1 LWTYNPPNTD
11 QLGDDWNGE
20 NFSWF
25 SRSRSLPPS
34 LLYHDQDAP
43 SLDQGGRILNAIVRP
58 YPAKVAGVPVRFEYE
73 MNLGS
78 FEFEW
83 VDGSGGG
90 EGGGRGREDGGG
102 GLSGPVARCRETE
115 IFVPSLL
122 TMGRRVIVEGLNKDE
137 GDRWAYDEKRQ
148 TLFVV
153 VGEQG
158 GGEGGGGG
166 KRYWIRVS
174 VSPALEAAF
183 EVKGFW
189 DEFGGRIVSL
199 SVVVI
204 GVLMFWVLMLL
215 TEVDEGSLD
224 GSG

>member
-1 LWTYNPPNTD
+1 MWTYNPPNTD

-25 SRSRSLPPS
+25 SRSRGLPPS
-34 LLYHDQDAP
+34 LLYHDQDAT

-58 YPAKVAGVPVRFEYE
+58 YPAKVAGIPVRFEYE

-83 VDGSGGG
+83 EDGSGG
-90 EGGGRGREDGGG
+90 DGGG
-102 GLSGPVARCRETE
+102 CVSRPVARCRETE

-122 TMGRRVIVEGLNKDE
+122 TMGRRVIVEGLNKDG
-137 GDRWAYDEKRQ
+137 GDRWVYDEKRQ

-153 VGEQG
+153 VGG
-158 GGEGGGGG
+158 RGDGKAGG

-174 VSPALEAAF
+174 VSPALEASF

-189 DEFGGRIVSL
+189 DEFGGRIMSL
-199 SVVVI
+199 LVVAL
-204 GVLMFWVLMLL
+204 GVLMFWGSMVFR
-215 TEVDEGSLD
+215 EVDGGALD